1 MYIVIAG
8 GGEMGSLLARALA
21 KDHEVVVVDIKPL
34 ADRFSA
40 LDIRVVTGNT
50 TDISVLE
57 LAEAGQ
63 SDAFIACTEI
73 DEVNLIAAMLAKGLG
88 ARAVVCFVGRAY
100 YAEAFSDPRTSEFL
114 GVKIDQ
120 IIWPQRSMA
129 KEVLEVIL
137 IPKALEAEEV
147 AGGKLRLVEYR
158 LEPDNPLVGKP
169 PRFESLVSG
178 AMLAGVIREAKFFP
192 ANEAVS
198 KLSQLVPQDHLVFI
212 ATRAAFPELQAVF
225 AERDQVKQVTIVG
238 GGAVGYLI
246 AQGLERRK
254 VQVQLVEQDPERCT
268 WLSEHLGGT
277 LVLLGDGTD
286 TDLWDKES
294 LDRADALVAVTN
306 NDEKNLLV
314 SLLAKQMGIEKV
326 VTRVSRSENRRL
338 FERVGIDIPLT
349 PRQSAVREVL
359 NSLYSQSVQEL
370 AVIEDKLEL
379 LEAPV
384 GESVWGQEVGKLFLP
399 KKAVVAAVIRGR
411 EVFLNDES
419 VKLQQGD
426 RLIILAPRQMAAQI
440 GARIGVPTT

>member
-1 MYIVIAG
+1 
-8 GGEMGSLLARALA
+8 MGSLLARALA

-40 LDIRVVTGNT
+40 LDIRVVTGNV
-50 TDISVLE
+50 TDISILE

-63 SDAFIACTEI
+63 ADAFIACTEV

-100 YAEAFSDPRTSEFL
+100 YAEAFSDPRTAEFL

-147 AGGKLRLVEYR
+147 AGGRLRLVEYR
-158 LEPDNPLVGKP
+158 LEAQSPLVGKP
-169 PRFESLVSG
+169 PRFETLVPG
-178 AMLAGVIREAKFFP
+178 AMLAGVIRQAQFFP
-192 ANEAVS
+192 ASEAVR
-198 KLSQLVPQDHLVFI
+198 KLNKLEPQDHLVFI

-225 AERDQVKQVTIVG
+225 AERDQVKRVTIVG

-254 VQVQLVEQDPERCT
+254 VAVQLVEQDSERCA
-268 WLSEHLGGT
+268 WLSEHLGST
-277 LVLLGDGTD
+277 MVLLGDGTD
-286 TDLWDKES
+286 TELWDKES

-314 SLLAKQMGIEKV
+314 SLLAKQLGVEKV
-326 VTRVSRSENRRL
+326 ITRVSRSENRRL

-359 NSLYSQSVQEL
+359 NGLYFQSVQEL

-379 LEAPV
+379 LEAPA
-384 GESVWGQEVGKLFLP
+384 GEAVWGQEVRELFLP
-399 KKAVVAAVIRGR
+399 KKVVVVAVLRGR
-411 EVFLNDES
+411 DIFLNDES
-419 VKLQQGD
+419 VKLQKGD

-440 GARIGVPTT
+440 GERVGLPSA